1 MRIVIAG
8 PPKTGNVWLK
18 RMLASAY
25 GLRLLDAGEY
35 PERADLIALEVW
47 LAAGGFPVDTIFH
60 QHYAYSP
67 KLADALEAV
76 SAQIVTIVRD
86 PYDTFVSA
94 YFAQQQQGDDAQ
106 RAGRRAD
113 AIYGKA
119 LDSPEVYE
127 HLRSGGFRRNMLRA
141 RDWIKS
147 GRSRIV
153 RYEDLMQDPVA
164 ALQRLTDDIQPVP
177 EERLHLAV
185 NENSANNL
193 RKLGGDIAKHVRA
206 AKVGDSREK
215 LNEQHL
221 EIFRSLHGQLIPELG
236 YEVR

>member
-18 RMLASAY
+18 RMLATAY
-25 GLRLLDAGEY
+25 GLRLLDTGEY
-35 PERADLIALEVW
+35 PERAELAALEAW
-47 LAAGGFPVDTIFH
+47 LAAGRFPDDTIFH

-67 KLADALEAV
+67 TLADALEAV
-76 SAQIVTIVRD
+76 PAHIVTIVRD

-94 YFAQQQQGDDAQ
+94 YFAQQQQDDSQ
-106 RAGRRAD
+106 RGGRRAD

-164 ALQRLTDDIQPVP
+164 ALQRLTDEIRPVP
-177 EERLHLAV
+177 AERLRLAV
-185 NENSANNL
+185 EENSADNL

-215 LNEQHL
+215 LNEEHL
-221 EIFRSLHGQLIPELG
+221 AIFRSVHGQLIPELG

>member
-35 PERADLIALEVW
+35 PERAELAALEAW
-47 LAAGGFPVDTIFH
+47 LATAGFPDGSIFH

-67 KLADALEAV
+67 ELADALDAV
-76 SAQIVTIVRD
+76 PAQIVTIVRD

-94 YFAQQQQGDDAQ
+94 YYAQQEQGDDV
-106 RAGRRAD
+106 RRAE
-113 AIYGKA
+113 AIHGKA

-147 GRSRIV
+147 GRSRIA

-164 ALQRLTDDIQPVP
+164 ALRRLTDEIQPVP
-177 EERLHLAV
+177 EERLRLAV
-185 NENSANNL
+185 EENSADSL
-193 RKLGGDIAKHVRA
+193 RKMGGDIAKHVRE

-221 EIFRSLHGQLIPELG
+221 AIFRSLHGQLIPELG